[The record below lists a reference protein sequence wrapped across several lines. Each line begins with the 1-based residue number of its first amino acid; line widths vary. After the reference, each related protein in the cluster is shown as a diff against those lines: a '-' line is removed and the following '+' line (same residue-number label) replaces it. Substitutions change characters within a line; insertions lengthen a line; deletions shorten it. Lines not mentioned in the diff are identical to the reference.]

1 MPLDPTLMD
10 LDNLNPIN
18 SPSAA
23 SNKYVKVIL
32 FALCATTAIV
42 AIGYYFYEKKF
53 INAKSK

>member
-1 MPLDPTLMD
+1 MPLDPTIMD

-18 SPSAA
+18 STSAA
-23 SNKYVKVIL
+23 SNKYFKAVL

-42 AIGYYFYEKKF
+42 AIGYYFYEKKL